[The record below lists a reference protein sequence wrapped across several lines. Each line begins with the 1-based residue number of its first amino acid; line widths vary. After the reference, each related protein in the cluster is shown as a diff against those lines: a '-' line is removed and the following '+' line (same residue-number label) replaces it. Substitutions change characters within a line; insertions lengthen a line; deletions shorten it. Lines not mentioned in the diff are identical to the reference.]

1 MERFPFRVP
10 RTLKSNEVQ
19 VDTDSDLLVGG
30 CSPSRGGMRV
40 GGMNVSLLLP
50 TFILPFGLL
59 GRVDN
64 GHQHLT
70 GSWRFGTLGR
80 RLQGLRL
87 QLVYG
92 I

>member
-1 MERFPFRVP
+1 MRFRSIRIQTFWLEAVAPP
-10 RTLKSNEVQ
+10 EVG
-19 VDTDSDLLVGG
+19 L
-30 CSPSRGGMRV
+30 RV